1 MRSKGL
7 THKRILHWGMSEAF
21 VPRNRPILIDVSISI
36 KYSNHWCRG
45 GGWGCVWGQG
55 PFHNALRRPDG
66 FLLRWEARWDLE
78 WITLICT
85 FCVCWPIDTD
95 ISFIK
100 PDLHVSLLT
109 KAENKKGGLMRRKRR
124 QMEEKKNQLWIWKI
138 WGGGLG
144 LDGRA
149 DRIPRILPAE
159 PLQGFTQGLKA
170 FNQNNP
176 LQTTRP

>member
-1 MRSKGL
+1 
-7 THKRILHWGMSEAF
+7 MSQFLLNTVTTDAE
-21 VPRNRPILIDVSISI
+21 
-36 KYSNHWCRG
+36 G
-45 GGWGCVWGQG
+45 GGGGTWGQG
-55 PFHNALRRPDG
+55 VFHNALRGPDG

-109 KAENKKGGLMRRKRR
+109 KKENKKGGLMRRKWG
-124 QMEEKKNQLWIWKI
+124 QMEKKNQVCSGKICFFGLNGRVGKMLW
-138 WGGGLG
+138 
-144 LDGRA
+144 
-149 DRIPRILPAE
+149 ILPAE